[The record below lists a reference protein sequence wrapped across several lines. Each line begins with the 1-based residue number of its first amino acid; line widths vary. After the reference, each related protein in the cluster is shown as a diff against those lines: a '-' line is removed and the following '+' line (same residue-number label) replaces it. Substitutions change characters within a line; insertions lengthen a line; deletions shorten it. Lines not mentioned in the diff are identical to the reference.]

1 MFINLFNHSYFSL
14 LMSSIKIDDIINFA
28 KANNQTHVCLTD
40 TNLYGAIEFY
50 NKAKANN
57 LKPIIGLNIKYNNQ
71 DVYLIAKNN
80 NGYKNLIKISSH
92 SLSNEQFDLNVYS
105 SDLFIFSENI
115 DALNLNKTTDL
126 FSFSTVAV
134 NPVFFEKKEDVIY
147 FKSLLAIAN
156 SKQLSEYA
164 NDHSYDG
171 YYMLTPSQA
180 QNKYSDSLLNKL
192 DEIINQCE

>member
-1 MFINLFNHSYFSL
+1 
-14 LMSSIKIDDIINFA
+14 MSSIKIDDIINFA

-105 SDLFIFSENI
+105 SDLFIFSVNI
-115 DALNLNKTTDL
+115 VMVLWVLDSICDWHW
-126 FSFSTVAV
+126 
-134 NPVFFEKKEDVIY
+134 VIVSS
-147 FKSLLAIAN
+147 SLLSNESVYLVFAC
-156 SKQLSEYA
+156 
-164 NDHSYDG
+164 DG
-171 YYMLTPSQA
+171 VNM
-180 QNKYSDSLLNKL
+180 
-192 DEIINQCE
+192 

>member
-1 MFINLFNHSYFSL
+1 
-14 LMSSIKIDDIINFA
+14 MSSIKIDDIINFA

-126 FSFSTVAV
+126 F
-134 NPVFFEKKEDVIY
+134 
-147 FKSLLAIAN
+147 
-156 SKQLSEYA
+156 
-164 NDHSYDG
+164 
-171 YYMLTPSQA
+171 
-180 QNKYSDSLLNKL
+180 
-192 DEIINQCE
+192 

>member
-71 DVYLIAKNN
+71 DVYLIAR
-80 NGYKNLIKISSH
+80 LP
-92 SLSNEQFDLNVYS
+92 
-105 SDLFIFSENI
+105 
-115 DALNLNKTTDL
+115 A
-126 FSFSTVAV
+126 
-134 NPVFFEKKEDVIY
+134 
-147 FKSLLAIAN
+147 
-156 SKQLSEYA
+156 
-164 NDHSYDG
+164 
-171 YYMLTPSQA
+171 
-180 QNKYSDSLLNKL
+180 
-192 DEIINQCE
+192 